1 MLIVAIFYRYAD
13 IVMLNVVML
22 NVIMLN
28 VIMLSGEAP
37 YLITNKEPNKLECN
51 PFKPSLT
58 FASKAEAY
66 TSGAVEKYSQTGLA
80 LDLTGKY

>member
-1 MLIVAIFYRYAD
+1 MCDNHHNSTECRDFF
-13 IVMLNVVML
+13 IVMLSVV
-22 NVIMLN
+22 
-28 VIMLSGEAP
+28 MLSGEAP

-66 TSGAVEKYSQTGLA
+66 TSGAVEECSQTGLA
-80 LDLTGKY
+80 LYLTGKY